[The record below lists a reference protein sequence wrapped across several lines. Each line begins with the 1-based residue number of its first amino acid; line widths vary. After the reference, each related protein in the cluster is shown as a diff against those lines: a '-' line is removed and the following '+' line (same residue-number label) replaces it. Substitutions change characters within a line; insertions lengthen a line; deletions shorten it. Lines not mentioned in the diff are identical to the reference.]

1 MKVIF
6 YIADCLTPLAL
17 REFSKKNKFFN
28 SRIKIIT

>member
-17 REFSKKNKFFN
+17 REFSKKINFL
-28 SRIKIIT
+28 ILELKIIT